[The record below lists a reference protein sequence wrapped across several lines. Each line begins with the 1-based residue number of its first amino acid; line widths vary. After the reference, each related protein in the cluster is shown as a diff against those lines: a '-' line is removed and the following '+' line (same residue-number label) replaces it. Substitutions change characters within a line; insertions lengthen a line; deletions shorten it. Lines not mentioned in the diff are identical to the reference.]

1 MIVRNSIGF
10 FLLLTIFIAAC
21 NSSSD
26 KSKSSEETT
35 VVIPADSISELRST
49 VRKEAVASHQ
59 QKVPDEFND
68 WKFAVNL
75 YETER
80 RFHYT
85 VRMQYKEL
93 RITDSINIPNLGK
106 EPIVSIQKDSL
117 PYSCTLGFLDNKGVF
132 KPYYRASVQK
142 ERLRF
147 KKIAAYGVGVTLVN
161 RP

>member
-1 MIVRNSIGF
+1 MRHIICI
-10 FLLLTIFIAAC
+10 FLFCLIFIIGC
-21 NSSSD
+21 DNSFE
-26 KSKSSEETT
+26 KSKSPEKATF
-35 VVIPADSISELRST
+35 VIPADSISELRST
-49 VRKEAVASHQ
+49 VRKEAVVSHQ

-68 WKFAVNL
+68 WKFAVQL

-106 EPIVSIQKDSL
+106 EPIVEIKKDSQ
-117 PYSCTLGFLDNKGVF
+117 PYSCTIGFLDKKGVF
-132 KPYYRASVQK
+132 KPYYRASIQK
-142 ERLRF
+142 EQLRF

>member
-1 MIVRNSIGF
+1 VKQIIGTS
-10 FLLLTIFIAAC
+10 LLCIIFIAGC

-26 KSKSSEETT
+26 KSKSPEEAAII
-35 VVIPADSISELRST
+35 IPADSISELRST

-59 QKVPDEFND
+59 QKVPDEFNN
-68 WKFAVNL
+68 WKFAVHL

-106 EPIVSIQKDSL
+106 EPIVAIQKDSL
-117 PYSCTLGFLDNKGVF
+117 PYSCTIGFLDNKGLF
-132 KPYYRASVQK
+132 KPYYRANVQK
-142 ERLRF
+142 EQLRF
-147 KKIAAYGVGVTLVN
+147 KKIAAYWVGVYKKVADG
-161 RP
+161 

>member
-1 MIVRNSIGF
+1 MKQSIGI
-10 FLLLTIFIAAC
+10 FLLGIIFMVGC
-21 NSSSD
+21 DNSTEKT
-26 KSKSSEETT
+26 KSPEETT

-49 VRKEAVASHQ
+49 VRKEAVVSHQ

-68 WKFAVNL
+68 WKFAVQL

-93 RITDSINIPNLGK
+93 HITDSINIPNLGK
-106 EPIVSIQKDSL
+106 EPIVEIQKDSQ
-117 PYSCTLGFLDNKGVF
+117 PYSCTIGFLDKKGVF
-132 KPYYRASVQK
+132 KPYYRASIQK
-142 ERLRF
+142 EQLRF

>member
-1 MIVRNSIGF
+1 MKNNRVI
-10 FLLLTIFIAAC
+10 FLLLTLLLAAC
-21 NSSSD
+21 DHRSE
-26 KSKSSEETT
+26 KSESSEESI
-35 VVIPADSISELRST
+35 VVVPADSISEIRT
-49 VRKEAVASHQ
+49 TIRKEAIASHQ

-85 VRMQYKEL
+85 VRIQYKEI

-106 EPIVSIQKDSL
+106 EPIVEIKKDSIL
-117 PYSCTLGFLDNKGVF
+117 YSCTLGFLDNKGVF
-132 KPYYRASVQK
+132 KPYYRASILK

-147 KKIAAYGVGVTLVN
+147 KKIAAYGVGVTLVHS
-161 RP
+161 P

>member
-1 MIVRNSIGF
+1 MKNCTC
-10 FLLLTIFIAAC
+10 FLLLLIMFLIGC
-21 NSSSD
+21 NNSAEKLPSTTD
-26 KSKSSEETT
+26 QT
-35 VVIPADSISELRST
+35 VVIPADTISELRSMI
-49 VRKEAVASHQ
+49 RKEAVISHQ

-68 WKFAVNL
+68 WKFAVSL

-106 EPIVSIQKDSL
+106 EPILDIQKDNQ
-117 PYSCTLGFLDNKGVF
+117 PFSCTIGFLDNKGVF

-142 ERLRF
+142 EQLRF
-147 KKIAAYGVGVTLVN
+147 KKIAAYGVGVTLVHS
-161 RP
+161 P

>member
-1 MIVRNSIGF
+1 MKNTIGF
-10 FLLLTIFIAAC
+10 FLLLSIIHMGC
-21 NSSSD
+21 NNNAEQ
-26 KSKSSEETT
+26 SKTPSATT
-35 VVIPADSISELRST
+35 VVIPADSIAELRST

-68 WKFAVNL
+68 WKFAVYL

-106 EPIVSIQKDSL
+106 EPIVAIKKDSL
-117 PYSCTLGFLDNKGVF
+117 PYSCTIGFLDNKGVF
-132 KPYYRASVQK
+132 KPYYRANIQK
-142 ERLRF
+142 EQLRF
-147 KKIAAYGVGVTLVN
+147 RKIAAYGVGVTLVN

>member
-1 MIVRNSIGF
+1 VKQSIGI
-10 FLLLTIFIAAC
+10 FLFGIIFMVGC
-21 NSSSD
+21 DNSSEKT
-26 KSKSSEETT
+26 KSPEATT

-49 VRKEAVASHQ
+49 VRKEAVVSHQ

-68 WKFAVNL
+68 WKFAVYL

-106 EPIVSIQKDSL
+106 EPIVDIQKDSQ
-117 PYSCTLGFLDNKGVF
+117 PYSCTIGFLDKKGVF
-132 KPYYRASVQK
+132 KPYYRASIQK
-142 ERLRF
+142 EQLRF